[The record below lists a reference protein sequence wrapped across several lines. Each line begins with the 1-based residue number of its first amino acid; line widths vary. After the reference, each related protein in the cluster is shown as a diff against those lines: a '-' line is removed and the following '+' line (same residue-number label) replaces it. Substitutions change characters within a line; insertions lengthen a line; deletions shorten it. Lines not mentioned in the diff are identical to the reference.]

1 MSALTLDHARTII
14 AAAFEKA
21 AELGLQPLGVAVLD
35 AGGHTRAFER
45 QDGASAARY
54 KIAFGKAN
62 GCIAMGFGARELHRR
77 VQDRPYFLG
86 AVNTMVDGGILPVPG
101 GVLIRDGAGEIIGA
115 VGITGDSSDNDEKC
129 AIAGIEA
136 AGFTADTG

>member
-1 MSALTLDHARTII
+1 MTTLTLDHARTII
-14 AAAFEKA
+14 AAALNKG
-21 AELGLQPLGVAVLD
+21 AEMGLKPLGVVVLD
-35 AGGHTRAFER
+35 AGGHTKAFER

-62 GCIAMGFGARELHRR
+62 GCIAMGLGARELHRR
-77 VQDRPYFLG
+77 VQERPYFLG
-86 AVNTMVDGGILPVPG
+86 AVSTMVDGGILPVPG

-136 AGFTADTG
+136 AGFTADPG